1 MRIRIKQILSE
12 PEEFS
17 GAKVM
22 ICGWVRTVRDNKHFG
37 FIELNDGSFFKSIQ
51 VVFEEGLTNFEEVA
65 SLGAGSS
72 VTVFGSV
79 VDSPGEKQSVEI
91 KADEIVVESSAPPEY
106 PLQKKRHT
114 NEYLRTIAHLRP
126 RTNTFSAVFRVRSLV
141 SYAIHSFFNQRGFV
155 YVHTPIITANDCEG
169 AGEMFKVTTFDFEN
183 VPKGDGGS
191 VDFSKDFFGKA
202 ANLTVS
208 GQLSVETYSLA
219 FSDVYTFG
227 PTFRAE
233 NSNTTKHA
241 AEFWM
246 IEPEISFADL
256 EDNMELAEDLMK
268 YVISYLLENAP
279 EEMDFFNSFIDKTLL
294 ARLTNLINSE
304 FGRTTYTEAIE
315 YLEKSGREFEF
326 PVKWGIDL
334 QTEHERYITEEVFKK
349 PVFVTGYPKEIKAFY
364 MRRNDDG
371 KTVAAMDLL
380 APGVGEIIGGSQR
393 EERLDVLRR
402 SMAESGLAEEDYWW
416 YLDLRKY
423 GGVKHAGFGLGLER
437 LIMYVTGM
445 GNIRDVIPYPRTVKN
460 AEF

>member
-51 VVFEEGLTNFEEVA
+51 VVFEESLKNFEEVA

-79 VDSPGEKQSVEI
+79 VESPGEKQSVEV
-91 KADEIVVESSAPPEY
+91 KADEIVVESGAPPEY

-183 VPKGDGGS
+183 VPKGDDGS

-208 GQLSVETYSLA
+208 
-219 FSDVYTFG
+219 
-227 PTFRAE
+227 
-233 NSNTTKHA
+233 
-241 AEFWM
+241 
-246 IEPEISFADL
+246 
-256 EDNMELAEDLMK
+256 
-268 YVISYLLENAP
+268 
-279 EEMDFFNSFIDKTLL
+279 
-294 ARLTNLINSE
+294 
-304 FGRTTYTEAIE
+304 
-315 YLEKSGREFEF
+315 
-326 PVKWGIDL
+326 
-334 QTEHERYITEEVFKK
+334 
-349 PVFVTGYPKEIKAFY
+349 
-364 MRRNDDG
+364 
-371 KTVAAMDLL
+371 
-380 APGVGEIIGGSQR
+380 
-393 EERLDVLRR
+393 
-402 SMAESGLAEEDYWW
+402 
-416 YLDLRKY
+416 
-423 GGVKHAGFGLGLER
+423 
-437 LIMYVTGM
+437 
-445 GNIRDVIPYPRTVKN
+445 
-460 AEF
+460 